1 MESAPFAAYA
11 GLALALVI
19 LQVCLFATG
28 LRAFVAEERRK
39 RAETAA
45 QVLRS
50 LAETKQSSG
59 ASSRHKLHKASVR
72 EPRPRSTCSTH
83 KHTDGAASLR
93 PRAISSTPERPSHKQ
108 RSVVGVGSS
117 HARDGVRSKKLVSGC
132 SFLPPI
138 EEAKANT
145 RFSASCCALP
155 SRSLGQVDGPAL
167 AIHTAQ
173 AERPRE
179 AMAESGR
186 PAISVSSGSR
196 FYGNVVEEMARKAR
210 ANRGPI
216 APPPT
221 LAAEAA
227 SSRAEPVVLMRRTL
241 TA

>member
-1 MESAPFAAYA
+1 MESAPFSAYA

-28 LRAFVAEERRK
+28 LRAFFAEERRK

-167 AIHTAQ
+167 ALQHRR
-173 AERPRE
+173 ERPRE

-196 FYGNVVEEMARKAR
+196 FYGNVVEEMARKAW

-216 APPPT
+216 APPTTP
-221 LAAEAA
+221 AAEGA
-227 SSRAEPVVLMRRTL
+227 SSRADR
-241 TA
+241 